1 MTLLT
6 RIAPPLPMFGS
17 RAGRLIERNLMVY
30 RRGWIVI
37 VSGFFEPLFYLL
49 SIGFGIGSLVGTL
62 TGPNGQPIDYTAF
75 VAPALLATSS
85 MNGAIYETTFNV
97 FFKLKYQKTYDAIL
111 STPMGVA
118 DVAVG
123 EVGWALMRGALYAI
137 GFLVVMLVLGL
148 ASSPLALLALPAG
161 VLVGFAFAAVGMA
174 VTTFMRKWQDF
185 DLVTVV
191 TIPLFLFSG
200 TFFPLT
206 GYPPALQFI
215 VQLTPLYHGVN
226 LIRSLTTGIVGPD
239 ILLDILYLGVMGIFG
254 LWVVNRRLNHLLV
267 K

>member
-6 RIAPPLPMFGS
+6 RIAPPLPLFGN
-17 RAGRLIERNLMVY
+17 RAGRLIERNLLVY
-30 RRGWIVI
+30 RRAWIVI
-37 VSGFFEPLFYLL
+37 LSGFFEPLFYLL
-49 SIGFGIGSLVGTL
+49 SIGFGIGALVGTL
-62 TGPNGQPIDYTAF
+62 TGPDGQPIDYTAF

-137 GFLVVMLVLGL
+137 GFLVVMIVLGL
-148 ASSPLALLALPAG
+148 ARSPLALLALPAG
-161 VLVGFAFAAVGMA
+161 LLVGFAFAAVGMA
-174 VTTFMRKWQDF
+174 VTTFMRRWQDF

-226 LIRSLTTGIVGPD
+226 LIRSLTTGAIGPEL
-239 ILLDILYLGVMGIFG
+239 LLDILYLTVMGLIG
-254 LWVVNRRLNHLLV
+254 LWVVNRRLHHLLV